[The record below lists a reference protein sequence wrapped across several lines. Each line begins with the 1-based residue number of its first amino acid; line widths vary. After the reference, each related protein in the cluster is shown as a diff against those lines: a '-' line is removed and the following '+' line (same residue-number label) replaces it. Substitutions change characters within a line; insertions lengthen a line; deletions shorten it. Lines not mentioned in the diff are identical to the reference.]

1 MEKFSGR
8 VLRALTLLL
17 SSAISATSLDAQQEW
32 PTIRGLL
39 TGYGAVGYATS
50 LEGESENNFSAFTSL
65 VPLFQIEEDLLIGA
79 EVEFAL
85 HDRETLV
92 VLEHAEVSYLGFE
105 RVQLRA
111 GKFHLPFG
119 MWMHANWVNKM
130 PTPPLLYE
138 DTHGGAATNSLM
150 PILFDLGAMAS
161 WNVPIADDWRTTA
174 DVWVSQGPRP
184 GLAAGHGH
192 GHEDPAPHAGEQE
205 PPDAA
210 PLAYGSNYEDNN
222 SDKMLGLRLRAV
234 SMVGLTVQ
242 GSGFRAAYDDAGDL
256 MVRGANLSVAWAP
269 RRGSDPL
276 FNLRV
281 EGTLLRQD
289 YLHHGSKHTVGS
301 SGYYTQLSRTLDSFE
316 PVIRWSHLPEAIAG
330 HGPLVQKRRQL
341 AVGLNYWMSPS
352 VPIKAAYHW
361 ELDGADALA
370 VEWALGF

>member
-1 MEKFSGR
+1 MEES
-8 VLRALTLLL
+8 LRRILCGLTLLL
-17 SSAISATSLDAQQEW
+17 SFVFLSTPLQAQQEW

-39 TGYGAVGYATS
+39 TGYAAVGYATS
-50 LEGESENNFSAFTSL
+50 LEGERENNFSALTSL
-65 VPLFQIEEDLLIGA
+65 VPLFQIEEDLLIAA

-85 HDRETLV
+85 HDSETLV

-138 DTHGGAATNSLM
+138 DTHGGAATNALM
-150 PILFDLGAMAS
+150 PILFDLGAIAS
-161 WNVPIADDWRTTA
+161 WNVPLADGWRTTA
-174 DVWVSQGPRP
+174 DFWVSQGPRP
-184 GLAAGHGH
+184 GVAGGHGH
-192 GHEDPAPHAGEQE
+192 GDEDPRAHHGEQE
-205 PPDAA
+205 PADAA

-234 SMVGLTVQ
+234 SMAGVTVQ

-256 MVRGANLSVAWAP
+256 MVRGANLSVAWTP
-269 RRGSDPL
+269 RLGSDPL
-276 FNLRV
+276 FHLRV

-289 YLHHGSKHTVGS
+289 YVHHGSKHTVES
-301 SGYYTQLSRTLDSFE
+301 SGYYTQLSRAINSLE
-316 PVIRWSHLPEAIAG
+316 PVIRWSFLPEAIAG
-330 HGPLVQKRRQL
+330 HGALVQKRRQL